1 MSERIKKLIE
11 QGENS
16 KVELK
21 QALFEFPSDAYE
33 TICAFLNSQGGTLIL
48 GVNDNSEI
56 IGISPDCVNNIKNAF
71 TSAMN
76 NPNII
81 NPTVCIE
88 LKEKNIENK
97 IILYANIPES
107 SVVHRHNNKVF
118 IRNDKSDVN
127 VTNNNRIV
135 SDLYR
140 LKDTTYTENEIYP
153 YLKIAD
159 LRKDLIQRVKKLA
172 KLNNEQNDWAELDD
186 EQFLKRTSLYRSDFV
201 TGKQG
206 ITLAGILFFGTDEQ
220 IASVV
225 PAFKFDLIKQVEDTE
240 RYDDRLTLRTNLLD
254 CFDSAMKF
262 ISNNLPAPFYM
273 DGTRRINL
281 RENIFREL
289 IANMLVHKEYIG
301 AEPTRLII
309 GRNKIIA
316 ENTSKPYRI
325 GYITPDNVTNH
336 PKNPNIIKIFR
347 GIGYVEELGSGI
359 SKIFKYCREYAKHNP
374 IIKDDTLFTFELKH
388 NLFSVNISPSYFQK
402 TIFELDEKI
411 NQKTE
416 QVGEQV
422 NQKTEQ
428 VGEQVNQKT
437 EQVGEKVYFEKTIL
451 EFCVEPKSLKEILIR
466 TGYTSR
472 HHFKSAILNPLID
485 KGLIQLTQ
493 PESINSPTQK
503 YITIIKNENSEE

>member
-1 MSERIKKLIE
+1 MLEYIERLIK

-21 QALFEFPSDAYE
+21 QAFFEFPNDAYE
-33 TICAFLNSQGGTLIL
+33 TICAFLNSQGGILIL
-48 GVNDNSEI
+48 GVEDNSKI
-56 IGISPDCVNNIKNAF
+56 IGIAENCIDKIRDTFS
-71 TSAMN
+71 SAMN

-81 NPTVCIE
+81 NPTVCLE
-88 LKEKNIENK
+88 LKEKIIKNK
-97 IILYANIPES
+97 TILYVNIPES
-107 SVVHRHNNKVF
+107 SVVHRYKNKIF
-118 IRNDKSDVN
+118 IRSDKSDIN
-127 VTNNNRIV
+127 VTNNNKIV
-135 SDLYR
+135 SDLYHS
-140 LKDTTYTENEIYP
+140 KDTTYTENKIYP
-153 YLKIAD
+153 YLKIED
-159 LRKDLIQRVKKLA
+159 LRKDLIQKVKKLA

-186 EQFLKRTSLYRSDFV
+186 EQFLKRTSLYRNDFI
-201 TGKQG
+201 TGEQG

-281 RENIFREL
+281 RESIFREL

-301 AEPTRLII
+301 GEPTKLII
-309 GRNKIIA
+309 GKNKIIA
-316 ENTSKPYRI
+316 KNTSKPYRI
-325 GYITPDNVTNH
+325 GFITPDNVANH

-359 SKIFKYCREYAKHNP
+359 SKMFKYCNEYTKHSP
-374 IIKDDTLFTFELKH
+374 IIKDDTIFTFELEH
-388 NLFSVNISPSYFQK
+388 NLFPINAILNDIKKP
-402 TIFELDEKI
+402 IFT
-411 NQKTE
+411 KTE
-416 QVGEQV
+416 QV
-422 NQKTEQ
+422 NLKTEQ
-428 VGEQVNQKT
+428 VTEQVDLKT
-437 EQVGEKVYFEKTIL
+437 EQVTEQAYFEKTIL
-451 EFCVEPKSLKEILIR
+451 EFCIEPKSLKEILIR

-472 HHFKSAILNPLID
+472 YHFKNAILNPLID

-493 PESINSPTQK
+493 PKSINSPTQK
-503 YITIIKNENSEE
+503 YITVIKNED